1 MARRAVQVLDDIVS
15 GQQFQPQEAHYTATV
30 WACANSDMYDSA
42 VEIFSRMREQGVAP
56 TTSTYEALVSVAER
70 SGKYEETIRFLEV
83 LSSDGMTATT
93 ELYNSCMWACDS
105 AAHPELALQLLDR
118 MQREGVA
125 RDITTFEAAMWACE
139 KKGDSES
146 ASHVLGLM
154 AADGCAPNTIMLRA
168 AMWAHVKGGQP
179 AQALKLFDSLS
190 DSQYGV
196 RKDSGCYN
204 AAIWACERVENPQRS
219 VQLLRLM
226 KMEGFKRSTI
236 SYDGA
241 LSALS
246 HAGDGQQCLEVVK
259 WMARESPEVK
269 KSPVTY
275 KVVVDALDN
284 AGMAAE
290 AMRYYQDAARDGY
303 FVPWVEG
310 TRTLDF
316 RGFSFSVAKV
326 ATISVLQSMKGQSM
340 NLFALDVI
348 VGDILQDEGEDE
360 EDGDNDEDFA
370 AEMAFTEGTKFGVLD
385 MDSGSAGVPDSRFE
399 DARGKSATYQYQSN
413 CLYVD
418 KFIQWLQGLRPRE
431 IGEDCGDYQAA
442 KLSPVKYAEV
452 EEGTYHVRIS
462 RDDLETFFES
472 TLCDVE

>member
-1 MARRAVQVLDDIVS
+1 
-15 GQQFQPQEAHYTATV
+15 
-30 WACANSDMYDSA
+30 
-42 VEIFSRMREQGVAP
+42 
-56 TTSTYEALVSVAER
+56 
-70 SGKYEETIRFLEV
+70 
-83 LSSDGMTATT
+83 
-93 ELYNSCMWACDS
+93 
-105 AAHPELALQLLDR
+105 
-118 MQREGVA
+118 
-125 RDITTFEAAMWACE
+125 
-139 KKGDSES
+139 
-146 ASHVLGLM
+146 
-154 AADGCAPNTIMLRA
+154 
-168 AMWAHVKGGQP
+168 
-179 AQALKLFDSLS
+179 
-190 DSQYGV
+190 
-196 RKDSGCYN
+196 
-204 AAIWACERVENPQRS
+204 
-219 VQLLRLM
+219 M

-246 HAGDGQQCLEVVK
+246 HAGDGQQCLDVVK
-259 WMARESPEVK
+259 WMTRESPEVK

-284 AGMAAE
+284 AGMADE

-340 NLFALDVI
+340 NLFALDII
-348 VGDILQDEGEDE
+348 VGDVLQGEGEEEDEGSTEE
-360 EDGDNDEDFA
+360 EDGDDDKDFA

-418 KFIQWLQGLRPRE
+418 KFIQWLKELRPRE
-431 IGEDCGDYQAA
+431 IGSDCGDDQAA
-442 KLSPVKYAEV
+442 KLNPVKYAEI
-452 EEGTYHVRIS
+452 EEGTCHVRIS
-462 RDDLETFFES
+462 RDDLEAFFES